1 MAGFDSYNTDYRN
14 LYEAFGLSQPDPGGI
29 TPGGM
34 IDAQNVYGKGGS
46 GVNRS
51 ITGDGGLTTNI
62 RKTVRVDAYGR
73 PVYASTFPARPEV
86 PFQNNTRL
94 AGRLPSIVPD
104 VPGATG
110 VAANDWYSQP
120 GNYVN
125 QLGAVQVSDLPA
137 LPGKPSSIFDTQIP
151 FDPNNPMTIAA
162 NQAAAEFV
170 ANSGD
175 MNGRAKA
182 NAPLGVYGGNN
193 NVQATRKPGYQ
204 RGDGLLAF
212 MTQNDKQPIKGI
224 GGLIERLL
232 TPTQRM
238 DVATKMDVPSPAQRY
253 DNANAVARLNA
264 YFAPRTGSAGGY
276 EYRNGQKVGYAPVAT
291 PFGSATPT
299 SGAQAY
305 SLSNA
310 ASKLNAIANSAEP
323 SKNLAR
329 ASLAAQWGF
338 D

>member
-1 MAGFDSYNTDYRN
+1 MAQLTRQQMMDALLAGTFEGA
-14 LYEAFGLSQPDPGGI
+14 LAGPKMQPGYTMEEIYGGI
-29 TPGGM
+29 LPTTSAPG
-34 IDAQNVYGKGGS
+34 AF
-46 GVNRS
+46 
-51 ITGDGGLTTNI
+51 
-62 RKTVRVDAYGR
+62 
-73 PVYASTFPARPEV
+73 ASTFPARPEV

-94 AGRLPSIVPD
+94 AGRLPSFVPD
-104 VPGATG
+104 VPSAPG
-110 VAANDWYSQP
+110 VANNDFYSQP
-120 GNYVN
+120 GFYVN
-125 QLGAVQVSDLPA
+125 PLGASTPQGKVTVSALPA

-212 MTQNDKQPIKGI
+212 MTQNDKQPIKGL
-224 GGLIERLL
+224 GGLLERLF

-238 DVATKMDVPSPAQRY
+238 DVATKLDVPSPAQRY
-253 DNANAVARLNA
+253 SNANAVAQLNA
-264 YFAPRTGSAGGY
+264 ILAPRTGSAGGY
-276 EYRNGQKVGYAPVAT
+276 QYQNGQKVGYAPVAT

-323 SKNLAR
+323 SKNAAR